1 VRAGWWVEAGDD
13 QRRGWDS
20 GLDNSR
26 ECGHEDADESMSLSE
41 SLEDF
46 GGLASRQ
53 LSRVDGW
60 VLRPSLMDTGKGSR
74 FGEDAYVSAGD
85 WGLGGGQQGLWTRK
99 AADAE

>member
-1 VRAGWWVEAGDD
+1 MRPDWWVEAGEDD

-20 GLDNSR
+20 GLDNRR
-26 ECGHEDADESMSLSE
+26 EWGHEDADESMSLSE

-60 VLRPSLMDTGKGSR
+60 VLRPSLMDSGKGSR
-74 FGEDAYVSAGD
+74 FGENA
-85 WGLGGGQQGLWTRK
+85 
-99 AADAE
+99 

>member
-1 VRAGWWVEAGDD
+1 MRPGWWVEAEEDD

-20 GLDNSR
+20 GLDNRR
-26 ECGHEDADESMSLSE
+26 EWGPEDTDESMSLSE

-60 VLRPSLMDTGKGSR
+60 VLRPSLMDSGKGSR
-74 FGEDAYVSAGD
+74 IGEDA
-85 WGLGGGQQGLWTRK
+85 
-99 AADAE
+99 